1 MGTDWASQGTGF
13 SSYEEGRDERVEKV
27 PKGLTEM
34 PCKLHKKERQASE
47 TGDSALDKIG
57 RLGSETEDAWVGK
70 PSRRKLG

>member
-34 PCKLHKKERQASE
+34 PCKLHKKERQAPE
-47 TGDSALDKIG
+47 TGHSALDKIG

-70 PSRRKLG
+70 PSRSKLG

>member
-57 RLGSETEDAWVGK
+57 RLGSKTEDAWVGK